1 MPVTIHWFRSDLRLS
16 DNPALTSAA
25 QSGKVICLYI
35 LDEID
40 DLLPSVQIDAPIQQ
54 TDASGGATRVWLHK
68 ALDSLNADL
77 EGHLLLKRGP
87 ALTVLRQ
94 LIAQTGADKVT
105 MTRRYAPH
113 HSASDL
119 QIEQALSEDG
129 VTMSVIS
136 GNLLWEPEQVTK
148 QDGTPY
154 KVFTPFYRRGCL
166 AAAPP
171 RRPLPLPEI
180 SFAELPD
187 GGQTLDELELIPPL
201 PWAEQVTSGWTIS
214 EAGAQDALSAF
225 VTPDPQ
231 TGLGCYADGRNFP
244 AKPATSRLSPYLK
257 FGQISPHQAWYAAE
271 GSFHDSDV
279 NLDMF
284 RSELGWREFS
294 YHLLQ
299 SNPELKT
306 TPLQAKFAHFDWLDN
321 SEHLRAWQMGQ
332 TGYPIVDAGMRE
344 LYQTGYMHNRV
355 RMIVGSF
362 LVKNLLLDWH
372 HGEAWFWD
380 CLFDADAASNTASW
394 QWIAGCGADAAPY
407 FRVFNPITQGQKF
420 DSDGQY
426 TRRFVP
432 ELAEMPSKYLFN
444 PFDAPREVLMRAGV
458 RLGATY
464 PRPLVDVKSSRLRAL
479 DHFAALPKA

>member
-1 MPVTIHWFRSDLRLS
+1 MSVTLHWFRSDLRLS
-16 DNPALTSAA
+16 DNPALTTAA
-25 QSGKVICLYI
+25 QSGDVICLYI
-35 LDEID
+35 LDETD
-40 DLLPSVQIDAPIQQ
+40 DRLPSVKRDAAVQQ
-54 TDASGGATRVWLHK
+54 TDASGGATRVWLHN
-68 ALDSLNADL
+68 ALESLNADL
-77 EGHLLLKRGP
+77 DGHLLLRRGP
-87 ALTVLRQ
+87 ALTILRQ
-94 LIAQTGADKVT
+94 LISQTGANKVT

-113 HSASDL
+113 HAACDQ
-119 QIEQALSEDG
+119 QIQHALGEDG
-129 VTMSVIS
+129 VSVSLIS
-136 GNLLWEPEQVTK
+136 GNLLWEPEQITK

-166 AAAPP
+166 AAEAP
-171 RRPLPLPEI
+171 RRPLPRPEI
-180 SFAELPD
+180 SFAPLPE
-187 GGQTLDELELIPPL
+187 GGQTLEELALMPPL
-201 PWAEQVTSGWTIS
+201 PWAEQVTSNWTIS
-214 EAGAQDALSAF
+214 EAGAKAALAAF
-225 VTPDPQ
+225 VDPDPQ
-231 TGLGCYADGRNFP
+231 AGLGCYADGRNFP

-257 FGQISPHQAWYAAE
+257 FGQISPHHAWYAAE
-271 GSFHDSDV
+271 GKFHDNDA

-294 YHLLQ
+294 YHLLH
-299 SNPELKT
+299 SNPDLKT
-306 TPLQAKFAHFDWLDN
+306 TPLQAKFAQFNWLDDP
-321 SEHLRAWQMGQ
+321 EHLRAWQTGQ

-420 DSDGQY
+420 DPEGHY

-444 PFDAPREVLMRAGV
+444 PFKAPREVLMRAGV
-458 RLGATY
+458 RLGDTY

>member
-1 MPVTIHWFRSDLRLS
+1 MSVTLHWFRSDLRLS
-16 DNPALTSAA
+16 DNPALTAA
-25 QSGKVICLYI
+25 AKTGPVICLYI
-35 LDEID
+35 LDEAD
-40 DLLPSVQIDAPIQQ
+40 DRPPSVKMDAPVQQ
-54 TDASGGATRVWLHK
+54 NDAAGGATRVWLHE
-68 ALDSLNADL
+68 ALESLRADL
-77 EGHLLLKRGP
+77 DGHLVLKRGP
-87 ALTVLRQ
+87 ALTILRQ
-94 LIAQTGADKVT
+94 LIKQTGADKLT

-113 HSASDL
+113 HAAIDQ
-119 QIEQALSEDG
+119 QIRQALGEDG
-129 VTMSVIS
+129 VSVNIIS
-136 GNLLWEPEQVTK
+136 GNLLWEPEQITK

-166 AAAPP
+166 AAEAP
-171 RRPLPLPEI
+171 RRPLPRPEMTFAPLPEH
-180 SFAELPD
+180 S
-187 GGQTLDELELIPPL
+187 QTLEDLALMPPL

-214 EAGAQDALSAF
+214 EAGAQDALAAF
-225 VTPDPQ
+225 VNPSPQ
-231 TGLGCYADGRNFP
+231 AGLSSYADGRNFP

-257 FGQISPHQAWYAAE
+257 CGQVSPHQAWYAAE
-271 GSFHDSDV
+271 GLFHDSDV

-294 YHLLQ
+294 YHLLH
-299 SNPELKT
+299 SNPDLKT
-306 TPLQAKFAHFDWLDN
+306 TPLQAKFAQFNWLDN
-321 SEHLRAWQMGQ
+321 ADHLRAWQTGQ

-372 HGEAWFWD
+372 HGEAWFWE

-420 DSDGQY
+420 DPEGRY

-444 PFDAPREVLMRAGV
+444 PFEAPREVLMRAGV
-458 RLGATY
+458 RLGDTY